1 MITQSYGVYISLKII
16 YLKTRLCYLRGSWK
30 YYRLRLKHK
39 RVKRGRS
46 LRSLKPISC
55 HFVSSRAFIL
65 YSFVSF
71 SIVPLLFFSR
81 LCLRFLSSLHSFH
94 FSHRPHFRPHKLRA
108 SCFLFCRRILPMRRR
123 QLSLNVRH
131 FVLHFFLGLS
141 CCSSSLLLSVSAI
154 LVPLPL
160 RAFGPRP
167 FGFPARACA
176 YASLRLVAFF
186 FLNKVPFMGGVK
198 DFFLYLL
205 RLCRGDTLKR

>member
-1 MITQSYGVYISLKII
+1 MSILITQSYGVWILLRII
-16 YLKTRLCYLRGSWK
+16 CLKTSLYCLRENWK
-30 YYRLRLKHK
+30 YYRLRLKYK

-81 LCLRFLSSLHSFH
+81 LRLRFLSSLHPFH
-94 FSHRPHFRPHKLRA
+94 FTRRPHFHPHKLRA
-108 SCFLFCRRILPMRRR
+108 SCFLFCRRIFPMRQR
-123 QLSLNVRH
+123 QFFWNVRH

-154 LVPLPL
+154 LVLTPF
-160 RAFGPRP
+160 RAPSPRP
-167 FGFPARACA
+167 FGFLRAPAPT
-176 YASLRLVAFF
+176 LRFGWLLFF
-186 FLNKVPFMGGVK
+186 P
-198 DFFLYLL
+198 
-205 RLCRGDTLKR
+205 